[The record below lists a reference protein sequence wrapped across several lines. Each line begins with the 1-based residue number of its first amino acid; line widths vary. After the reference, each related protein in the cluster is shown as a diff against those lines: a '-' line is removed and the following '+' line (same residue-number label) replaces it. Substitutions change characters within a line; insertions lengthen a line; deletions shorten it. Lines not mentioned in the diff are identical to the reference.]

1 MGLTGSM
8 EVLNKFRQLASTDR
22 VIRLLNVYKGV
33 PITYDAAV
41 TQVGDKTITL
51 SSHKYQIV
59 CLSKYRETYIQSGW
73 LPLTVRAR
81 VVKIDFLRNEAIL
94 SDFEYVTS
102 HIGGRTLV
110 RVVPRDPVEVFL
122 QNDLLT
128 GKVRTELV
136 DISLQGIGVHLMS
149 ELYQSRAFE
158 AGRDIMVIM
167 DLPGDKKGNLKPLRL
182 KGTVIHSEPAGW
194 FRGHRIGIM
203 LFPGKDT
210 KGMLSDYVRQRQT
223 EIFNE
228 VKIQYDLMAR
238 LANRGQDPS

>member
-1 MGLTGSM
+1 MGFTGSM
-8 EVLNKFRQLASTDR
+8 EVLGKFRQAASTDR

-33 PITYDAAV
+33 PISNDGTI
-41 TQVGDKTITL
+41 QQIGDKTITL
-51 SSHKYQIV
+51 ISQKYQIV
-59 CLSKYRETYIQSGW
+59 CLSKYRETYIQSNW

-81 VVKIDFLRNEAIL
+81 VVKVNFLKNEVTL

-102 HIGGRTLV
+102 HIGGRALV
-110 RVVPRDPVEVFL
+110 RVVPKDPVEVFL

-149 ELYQSRAFE
+149 ELYQARAFE
-158 AGRDIMVIM
+158 AGRDIMINM
-167 DLPGDKKGNLKPLRL
+167 DLPYNKSGSSKTLRTQ
-182 KGTVIHSEPAGW
+182 GTVIHSEPAGW

-203 LFPGKDT
+203 LFPT
-210 KGMLSDYVRQRQT
+210 KEAKSLLSEYIRQRQT

-228 VKIQYDLMAR
+228 IKIQYDLMAR
-238 LANRGQDPS
+238 LAKREQESS